1 MQQSNTATASS
12 GGSFWGSIGGALTDF
27 ASDYGQAYLDDK
39 YSESSSEQS
48 EGLTEFA
55 NPNTVTQPVY
65 QSTLPGGQSLN
76 LAYYANRLGIPVA
89 ALVALLV
96 GAAYFLFVRK

>member
-1 MQQSNTATASS
+1 MQQSNTATA
-12 GGSFWGSIGGALTDF
+12 GGSFWGSIGSSLQEF
-27 ASDYGQAYLDDK
+27 ASDYGQAYIDDK
-39 YSESSSEQS
+39 YRESRSEKS

-65 QSTLPGGQSLN
+65 PSQLPSGQALN
-76 LAYYANRLGIPVA
+76 LTYYANRLGIPVA

-96 GAAYFLFVRK
+96 GSAYFLFVSK